1 MSIPRLATLRLSPC
15 YDMLKFAKIKEKS
28 VGKPFLRSLL
38 RPFSLGSWLGS
49 LGLLAIASVS
59 PALAMTTAEI
69 AAELNQ
75 IPVFLIRDAQG
86 DHLKAVSEA
95 DPNLQ
100 APLVFLDG
108 QSAAGVLQRIEA
120 EGQEAKIEVV
130 DLGTVYQE
138 SAQDGTAGPLL
149 YLPIN
154 TELTAATELQPD
166 FQGVPLFVPRRGQ
179 TDAYLPFIQGEEVSL
194 PMFFSRQDLQ
204 TYIDWVF
211 EDNPAAAREIVVEVR
226 SLEWLLATMA
236 NTTDQ
241 SLSQQLE
248 QVKLFPSTEVLKFL
262 DTVRTQQGSP
272 SQP

>member
-1 MSIPRLATLRLSPC
+1 MLR
-15 YDMLKFAKIKEKS
+15 FAKIKEK
-28 VGKPFLRSLL
+28 VMAKRFLRSLL
-38 RPFSLGSWLGS
+38 GVSWLGS
-49 LGLLAIASVS
+49 LGALAMGVVS

-86 DHLKAVSEA
+86 ESLKAVSES

-108 QSAAGVLQRIEA
+108 QSAAGVLQRVEA
-120 EGQEAKIEVV
+120 EGQQAKIEVV
-130 DLGTVYQE
+130 DLGTVYQQ
-138 SAQDGTAGPLL
+138 SAEDGTAGPLL
-149 YLPIN
+149 YLPIR
-154 TELTAATELQPD
+154 TELTAATELQSD
-166 FQGVPLFVPRRGQ
+166 FEGVPLFVPRRGQ

-204 TYIDWVF
+204 TYVDWVF
-211 EDNPAAAREIVVEVR
+211 EDNPAGAQEIVVEVR

-236 NTTDQ
+236 STTDQ
-241 SLSQQLE
+241 SMSQQLG

-262 DTVRTQQGSP
+262 ESVRTQQD
-272 SQP
+272 SQPQPQP